1 MPAHAAPRSLRRPAP
16 PPPIA
21 TAADRVGI
29 PPGRDAYRMP
39 RSALGRHGAP
49 SRRPVALAA
58 GGAAAM
64 AVTALT
70 VKVGAVAALAHLV
83 MAVQALG
90 R

>member
-1 MPAHAAPRSLRRPAP
+1 MPAHAAPRPGRRTAP

-29 PPGRDAYRMP
+29 PSGRDAYRMP
-39 RSALGRHGAP
+39 RSARGRHGAP
-49 SRRPVALAA
+49 SRHPVALAA
-58 GGAAAM
+58 GGVAGMAA
-64 AVTALT
+64 TALT
-70 VKVGAVAALAHLV
+70 VKVGVVAALAHLV